1 MAHFWLGL
9 DQPSIGQAILLFRRT
24 FRLTRAQLIDR
35 LSDASG
41 GTIPGPDES
50 VVFRWEKGKPGRGYA
65 YSMTVRHLEDVVVP
79 LLRDA
84 SYTEDLER
92 QLYAAAAELAH
103 LAGWMAYDVERHGPA
118 RAYLHQALRLA
129 MTARDDAFSAEILA

>member
-50 VVFRWEKGKPGRGYA
+50 VVFRWEKGKPGRGRPRP
-65 YSMTVRHLEDVVVP
+65 SDRHRALLAKACEKEIRALDTPNRREFLSALTAIAGVP
-79 LLRDA
+79 WLTDLLDDLLHA
-84 SYTEDLER
+84 TATTERVGQQPATER
-92 QLYAAAAELAH
+92 THPLVNA
-103 LAGWMAYDVERHGPA
+103 
-118 RAYLHQALRLA
+118 
-129 MTARDDAFSAEILA
+129 